1 MPERTL
7 FVPLAPSLARKL
19 PAVNLESFV
28 RRTPQGAPS
37 TQFAETIVVLPQP
50 HDAPPASARACAPDG
65 LATDEPG
72 SAAMPDV
79 VTDVRN
85 LPEAAT
91 DAEQTPTLSNIGRY
105 ALKRRLG
112 AGGLGTVFEAW
123 DPLLSRTVAI
133 KTLHHLS
140 SEPEGAQ
147 GHPLDGLLLNE
158 ARAAAGLSHRY
169 IVTVHDAGLSPHGVY
184 IAMERL
190 HGRDLQRALADG
202 WRPTVEQSLLLVR
215 RVADALAYAHAR
227 GVVHCDI
234 KPANIFLQ
242 RKDRPKVLDFGIAR
256 LMHGAGVPLPEGTVA
271 GSPRYRAPE
280 QLVDAPI
287 DARTDLF
294 SLGVVM
300 YELLTGTRAFGG
312 SSLGEIDRAVLQHTP
327 TPVHE
332 LCPEVPLEVSA
343 IVARLMERDPAR
355 RHSSA
360 TELSA
365 ELRRWLA
372 ANSAQGEP
380 GVTGVTGVMA
390 ALPPQPAPVAAP
402 SRRAGAARGL
412 LAAAVLAGVAA
423 LALGLLQPWAQ
434 APTGP
439 AAAAPQ
445 DTSPRAP
452 AGLDAAATATA
463 ANAGA
468 VTATDVGAGSAPG
481 AEDTGPAGP
490 AGNAAAGADAA
501 TAKAG
506 ATAPGRTATSA
517 PATLAAAPTGAT
529 RRSSSAR
536 TRTNGAEDSA
546 HESRRADATAAA
558 AAPTTGALLLAVS
571 PWGEVE
577 VDGRPSG
584 TTPPLTRLTLP
595 AGTHSVTLRNADFPP
610 YTVQIQISAD
620 KAVTLRHRFG
630 S

>member
-1 MPERTL
+1 ML
-7 FVPLAPSLARKL
+7 FVPPPRAPARKL
-19 PAVNLESFV
+19 PAVNLMPFV
-28 RRTPQGAPS
+28 RRTPEGPPS
-37 TQFAETIVVLPQP
+37 TQFAATIVAL
-50 HDAPPASARACAPDG
+50 PPADASAPEGEAFAPDS
-65 LATDEPG
+65 LVTDEPG
-72 SAAMPDV
+72 GASMPDV
-79 VTDVRN
+79 VTDVGD
-85 LPEAAT
+85 LPHEAPELA
-91 DAEQTPTLSNIGRY
+91 DTPTLSSIGRY
-105 ALKRRLG
+105 ALKRQLG
-112 AGGLGTVFEAW
+112 VGGLGTVFEAW

-133 KTLHHLS
+133 KMLNLS
-140 SEPEGAQ
+140 SATDAAQ

-158 ARAAAGLSHRY
+158 ARAAAGLSHRC
-169 IVTVHDAGLSPHGVY
+169 IVTIHDAGLSPHGVY

-343 IVARLMERDPAR
+343 IVARLMERDSAR

-372 ANSAQGEP
+372 ANSAQGEA

-506 ATAPGRTATSA
+506 AMAPGRTATSA

-610 YTVQIQISAD
+610 YTVQIQVSAD